1 MFKVKQNDLF
11 AKNMS
16 QGELYQVYKTFKEN
30 KVMDKILDKLKVQL
44 DNKYKVTEKQE
55 MDKFLNELIEK
66 NGVTKY

>member
-30 KVMDKILDKLKVQL
+30 QVMDKILNKLKVQL
-44 DNKYKVTEKQE
+44 DKKYKV
-55 MDKFLNELIEK
+55 
-66 NGVTKY
+66 